1 MMEKEVKKENNVAA
15 KAAAGTLIIVVLS
28 IAILFIAD
36 MAVSFRD
43 VDSRREFK
51 EFVDNYM
58 MFGNIITLAML
69 ILSIYLIFI
78 YLKDYLELKS
88 KFTLGILFAVI
99 SFMLFAITSNPL
111 LHQFFGIYGK
121 AGVFM
126 LVPYLFATIS
136 LGILAWISSR

>member
-1 MMEKEVKKENNVAA
+1 MMEKEKRNDVAA

-28 IAILFIAD
+28 IAILFMAD

-43 VDSRREFK
+43 IDTKREFK
-51 EFVDNYM
+51 ELVDNYM
-58 MFGNIITLAML
+58 MIANIITLAML
-69 ILSIYLIFI
+69 MLSIYLIFI

-99 SFMLFAITSNPL
+99 SFMLFAVTSNPMF
-111 LHQFFGIYGK
+111 HQFFGVGK

-126 LVPYLFATIS
+126 LVPYIFATIS
-136 LGILAWISSR
+136 LAILAWISSK